1 MYMYMVFLKILEWHR
16 MYYQISLFVLF
27 FSFLF
32 FFSFFIYFVFNNYL
46 FIIYSSLTRN
56 NLGNYH
62 CHDHSVHPIQNSTVH
77 ILPWNIAMCD
87 ISSQYLILHI
97 INRLSILFYTGNQ
110 VDIYINHKA
119 YKKGYNIE
127 LSF

>member
-1 MYMYMVFLKILEWHR
+1 MYMVFLKILKWHR
-16 MYYQISLFVLF
+16 MYYQINSFYSLISSSCFPF
-27 FSFLF
+27 
-32 FFSFFIYFVFNNYL
+32 
-46 FIIYSSLTRN
+46 SLT
-56 NLGNYH
+56 LYITIICSSSILHWHTTIWENYH

-77 ILPWNIAMCD
+77 ILLWNIAMCD